1 MDTRTARNGETRLR
15 AHYEL
20 VRVLTEAAT
29 VDEAT
34 QKLLELIGRA
44 FGFGVTRIRAVSELD
59 KLLAALARPGPNF
72 VVVDTS
78 VKAVLPKTGAGTGA
92 AAAKPKTE

>member
-1 MDTRTARNGETRLR
+1 VILSENGVY
-15 AHYEL
+15 ASI
-20 VRVLTEAAT
+20 RVNQEREYPGRPVGTGF
-29 VDEAT
+29 VNPDF
-34 QKLLELIGRA
+34 ELIGRA

-59 KLLAALARPGPNF
+59 ELLAALARPGPDF